1 MYFAN
6 KTQKIFVWSPFP
18 LMCETVLIQEKGE
31 MSSTYSSV
39 TSLGIPLGKVFKALL
54 LHRTTVSKQV
64 HSAGQRASGEQLLSS
79 FPKLPKDS

>member
-1 MYFAN
+1 
-6 KTQKIFVWSPFP
+6 
-18 LMCETVLIQEKGE
+18 

-79 FPKLPKDS
+79 FPKLPKDTKENRICGSEDARRDFTPSV